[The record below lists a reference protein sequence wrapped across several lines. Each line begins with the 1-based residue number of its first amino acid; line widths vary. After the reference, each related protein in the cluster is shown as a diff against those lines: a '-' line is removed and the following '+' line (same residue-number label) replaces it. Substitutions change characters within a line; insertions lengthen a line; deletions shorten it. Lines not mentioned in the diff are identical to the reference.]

1 MEFSGVTKPIPP
13 SSQSALQRT
22 DAPMSAAAVRTQL
35 PKDAAVQQ
43 VERSAA
49 MQLEIRA
56 GSQRQGALASLMQ
69 RALTLAKARRSGA
82 QSPATKDQQSKPVS
96 AADALNLRAYGHGPD
111 HEQEDASNDIAH
123 EDRKV

>member
-49 MQLEIRA
+49 MQLEVRA
-56 GSQRQGALASLMQ
+56 GSQRQGALAGLLQ

-82 QSPATKDQQSKPVS
+82 KAPATQDQQPKRVS
-96 AADALNLRAYGHGPD
+96 AADALHLRAYGRGAD
-111 HEQEDASNDIAH
+111 QEQEDASDIAH

>member
-13 SSQSALQRT
+13 SSQTALQRT

-69 RALTLAKARRSGA
+69 RALTLAKARHSGA
-82 QSPATKDQQSKPVS
+82 LSAATPDQQPEHLS
-96 AADALNLRAYGHGPD
+96 AADALHLRAYGEGVH
-111 HEQEDASNDIAH
+111 HEQEGAAENAH
-123 EDRKV
+123 EDREI

>member
-13 SSQSALQRT
+13 SSQTALQRT

-69 RALTLAKARRSGA
+69 RALTLAKAHRSGA
-82 QSPATKDQQSKPVS
+82 RSAAAPDQQPERVS
-96 AADALNLRAYGHGPD
+96 AADALHLRAYGEGTH
-111 HEQEDASNDIAH
+111 HEQEDAADNAH
-123 EDRKV
+123 EDRAI